1 MSELVAIQ
9 NPDDNCSGFY
19 EYDECYFEE
28 ETLECRMDFFHH
40 PQTPVCFWSH
50 HYSVPEAVIE
60 RGGYFV
66 ETFLLG
72 NQKLA
77 QRLLFHILFCDL

>member
-9 NPDDNCSGFY
+9 NPDDNCSGFD

-28 ETLECRMDFFHH
+28 ETLECRRDFFHH
-40 PQTPVCFWSH
+40 PQIPVCFWSH
-50 HYSVPEAVIE
+50 YYSVSEAVIK

-66 ETFLLG
+66 ETFFVRET
-72 NQKLA
+72 KVSTT
-77 QRLLFHILFCDL
+77 FIVPYSIL